1 MAALATYRIAGSGG
15 LLRIVTC
22 RPEDLMRPMHRIG
35 IASYTAEVTTRP
47 AYREMIDTLRWEEM
61 L

>member
-1 MAALATYRIAGSGG
+1 MTTLASCCIAGSGG
-15 LLRIVTC
+15 PLRTVTC
-22 RPEDLMRPMHRIG
+22 PLEDLMRLMHRIG

-47 AYREMIDTLRWEEM
+47 ACREMIDTLRWEEM